1 MKIVGL
7 ITEYNPFHNG
17 HKYHIEQALKLTQAD
32 AAIVVMSGNHVQ
44 RGALAILPKHLR
56 ATIALSCGAAAVFEL
71 PVCYA
76 TGSAEYFA
84 LGAVSLLERLG
95 CVDCICFGTETSEL
109 SPLKEIAR
117 ILSDEPEA
125 YRTFLQQALKSGDS
139 YPTARQKALT
149 QFTGSDL
156 DASLLELPNNILGIE
171 YLKAL
176 YRLHSDIVPYILP
189 RAGAGYH
196 DLSLDT
202 EYASA
207 SAIRNVLSDM
217 TGFESPQLK
226 RLVPEEAYAILTESY
241 GKRYPIIADDY
252 SLLLKYK
259 LLTLDAARLTEYVD
273 VTPDLANRILKCR
286 NQFISFRQFC
296 ELLKTKQLTYT
307 RISRALLHILLEIRQ
322 TDVDAYRLHG
332 FHGYA
337 RLLGF
342 RKDSSSLLSIL
353 KEKSAVPLLT
363 KLTAVSSIEEP
374 FQTML
379 AQDIFASDLY
389 ESAITDKFHTPFK
402 NEYEHQI
409 VRF

>member
-17 HKYHIEQALKLTQAD
+17 HNYHIEQSLRLTQAD

-44 RGALAILPKHLR
+44 RGAPAILPKHLR
-56 ATIALSCGAAAVFEL
+56 TTAALSCGAAAVLEL
-71 PVCYA
+71 PACYA

-84 LGAVSLLERLG
+84 LGAVSLFERLG
-95 CVDCICFGTETSEL
+95 CVDCICFGTESSEL
-109 SPLKEIAR
+109 APLKEIAR
-117 ILSDEPEA
+117 ILSDEPEP
-125 YRTFLQQALKSGDS
+125 YRTIFQQALKSGAS
-139 YPTARQKALT
+139 YPAARQKALT

-176 YRLHSDIVPYILP
+176 YRLHSDIVPYALP

-196 DLSLDT
+196 ELTLDT

-207 SAIRNVLSDM
+207 SAIRAVLSGM
-217 TGFESPQLK
+217 GRPESSQLK
-226 RLVPEEAYAILTESY
+226 RLVPEKAYQILTEAY
-241 GKRYPIIADDY
+241 QKRYPISADDY
-252 SLLLKYK
+252 SLILKYK
-259 LLTLDAARLTEYVD
+259 LLALDTEKLTEYVD
-273 VTPDLANRILKCR
+273 VTPDLANRIMKCR
-286 NQFISFRQFC
+286 NQFVSFRQFC

-322 TDVDAYRLHG
+322 IDLDSYSRNG

-342 RKDSSSLLSIL
+342 RKDCASLLSVI
-353 KEKSAVPLLT
+353 KANSTVPLLT
-363 KLTAVSSIEEP
+363 KLTASASIEEP

-379 AQDIFASDLY
+379 AQDIFASNLY

>member
-17 HKYHIEQALKLTQAD
+17 HRYHIEQALKLTQAD

-44 RGALAILPKHLR
+44 RGAPAILPKHLR
-56 ATIALSCGAAAVFEL
+56 TTIALSCGAAAVFEI

-84 LGAVSLLERLG
+84 LGAVSLLQHLG
-95 CVDCICFGTETSEL
+95 CVDCICFGTETSAL
-109 SPLKEIAR
+109 TPLKKIAR
-117 ILSDEPEA
+117 MLSDEPEA
-125 YRTFLQQALKSGDS
+125 YRTLLQKALKSGAS
-139 YPTARQKALT
+139 YPVARQKALT

-176 YRLHSDIVPYILP
+176 YRLNSDIVPYVLP
-189 RAGAGYH
+189 RTGAGYH
-196 DLSLDT
+196 DLTLDT

-207 SAIRNVLSDM
+207 SAIRTYLSNM
-217 TGFESPQLK
+217 TGSESPRLK
-226 RLVPEEAYAILTESY
+226 SLVPEQAYSILTEAY
-241 GKRYPIIADDY
+241 EKRYPIIADDY

-259 LLTLDAARLTEYVD
+259 LLTLNAVRLTEYMD
-273 VTPDLANRILKCR
+273 VTPDLANRIMKCR
-286 NQFISFRQFC
+286 NQFLSFRQFC

-322 TDVDAYRLHG
+322 IDLDAYRLHG

-342 RKDSSSLLSIL
+342 RKDSASFLSVL
-353 KEKSAVPLLT
+353 KEKSTVPLLT
-363 KLTAVSSIEEP
+363 KLTAASSIEEP

-379 AQDIFASDLY
+379 TQDIFASNLY

>member
-44 RGALAILPKHLR
+44 RGAPAILPKHLR
-56 ATIALSCGAAAVFEL
+56 TTIALSCGAAAVFEL

-84 LGAVSLLERLG
+84 LGAISLFERLG
-95 CVDCICFGTETSEL
+95 CVNCICFGTETSEL
-109 SPLKEIAR
+109 VPLKEIAH

-125 YRTFLQQALKSGDS
+125 YRALLQQALKSGDS
-139 YPTARQKALT
+139 YPVARQKALA

-156 DASLLELPNNILGIE
+156 DASLLKLPNNILGIE

-176 YRLHSDIVPYILP
+176 YRLHSDIVPYALP
-189 RAGAGYH
+189 RVGAGYH
-196 DLSLDT
+196 DLTLDT

-207 SAIRNVLSDM
+207 SAIRNILSDM
-217 TGFESPQLK
+217 AHPEAPQLK
-226 RLVPEEAYAILTESY
+226 CLVPEEAYAILIESY
-241 GKRYPIIADDY
+241 QKRYPIIADDY

-259 LLTLDAARLTEYVD
+259 LLTLDAAKLTGYVD
-273 VTPDLANRILKCR
+273 VTPDLANRIMKCR
-286 NQFISFRQFC
+286 NQFLSFRQFC

-322 TDVDAYRLHG
+322 IDLNSYSLHE

-342 RKDSSSLLSIL
+342 RKDSTSLLSIL
-353 KEKSAVPLLT
+353 KEKSTVPLLT
-363 KLTAVSSIEEP
+363 KLTAASSIEEP

-379 AQDIFASDLY
+379 TQDIFASNLY

>member
-44 RGALAILPKHLR
+44 RGTPAILPKHLR
-56 ATIALSCGAAAVFEL
+56 ATIALSCGAAAVFEI
-71 PVCYA
+71 PVYA

-84 LGAVSLLERLG
+84 LGAVSFLERLG

-109 SPLKEIAR
+109 STLKEIAR

-196 DLSLDT
+196 DRIRISTVKTSRSGRSIRDSYRVLWETLSNHCRRLF
-202 EYASA
+202 A
-207 SAIRNVLSDM
+207 AIEIQAFDFRCSQ
-217 TGFESPQLK
+217 T
-226 RLVPEEAYAILTESY
+226 
-241 GKRYPIIADDY
+241 
-252 SLLLKYK
+252 
-259 LLTLDAARLTEYVD
+259 
-273 VTPDLANRILKCR
+273 NRIRRRHPRFSQPDSEMPESIHFLPSVLRTFENKAAYLYE
-286 NQFISFRQFC
+286 NQPRA
-296 ELLKTKQLTYT
+296 LTYP
-307 RISRALLHILLEIRQ
+307 A
-322 TDVDAYRLHG
+322 
-332 FHGYA
+332 
-337 RLLGF
+337 
-342 RKDSSSLLSIL
+342 
-353 KEKSAVPLLT
+353 
-363 KLTAVSSIEEP
+363 
-374 FQTML
+374 
-379 AQDIFASDLY
+379 
-389 ESAITDKFHTPFK
+389 
-402 NEYEHQI
+402 
-409 VRF
+409 